1 MKKIILLN
9 LLLLS
14 IVGYTQNAP
23 INFETPGNGANWTW
37 ITFEN
42 GANTALQ
49 MVPNPDTSGINTST
63 TVGKI
68 TVLTNSAPF
77 AGVESIHQLS
87 NPSGAPAFGSYV
99 VTSSNCTVKIMVY
112 KSVISDVGIKF
123 VNATNGSLGEIKK
136 ANTLVDQWEEL
147 IFDFSSRI
155 GQTNDQIVIFPDFQS
170 SRSSDNIC
178 YIDNITFSQEVEKP
192 VLPLNFES
200 STAYYS
206 FSNFGNAITTKVTNP
221 YSSGIN
227 TSSTV
232 AKLRKNPGETWA
244 GSFIELGTAIDF
256 SSINT
261 IKMKVYSPFAGKVFK
276 LKLENISNATY
287 NVEIN
292 ATNTTANAW
301 EELTFTFPGIVNAN
315 SYKRVVMF
323 CNFGEAGIGEN
334 YYFDDIRLNT
344 NMSID
349 DNDWTTSIKLYP
361 NPCSNEVS
369 ISSEEMISDCSL
381 YNSLGQFIAQYP
393 MQTTNQTIDVSNLES
408 GLYIMKLRVQDKMIT
423 RKIMKK

>member
-1 MKKIILLN
+1 MKKITFIHLILL
-9 LLLLS
+9 S
-14 IVGYTQNAP
+14 FVGFAQNAP

-49 MVPNPDTSGINTST
+49 MVPNPDTSGINASA

-77 AGVESIHQLS
+77 AGFESIHQLS

-136 ANTLVDQWEEL
+136 SNTLVDQWEEL
-147 IFDFSSRI
+147 TFDFSSRI

-170 SRSSDNIC
+170 TRSSDNIC

-192 VLPLNFES
+192 VLPLGFES
-200 STAYYS
+200 STTYYS
-206 FSNFGNAITTKVTNP
+206 FSNFGNAIATKVTNP
-221 YSSGIN
+221 NASGIN
-227 TSSTV
+227 TSNTV

-256 SSINT
+256 SSNNT
-261 IKMKVYSPFAGKVFK
+261 LKMKVYSPLAGKVFK
-276 LKLENISNATY
+276 LKLENLTNSNF
-287 NVEIN
+287 NIEVN

-301 EELTFTFPGIVNAN
+301 EELTFVFNGIVNAN
-315 SYKRVVMF
+315 NYKRVVVF

-344 NMSID
+344 NMSTL
-349 DNDWTTSIKLYP
+349 DNEWNTSINLYP
-361 NPCSNEVS
+361 NPCSNE
-369 ISSEEMISDCSL
+369 ITIESEEMISDCSL
-381 YNSLGQFIAQYP
+381 YNSLGQFIMQYP
-393 MQTTNQTIDVSNLES
+393 LNTTNQTIDVSNLES